1 MTSISAPATD
11 TEYHDAFHKD
21 RDTWVFDLDNT
32 LYAAECSLFDQI
44 DRKIGEYVQ
53 SLLQLDAPEARKV
66 QKGYLLEF
74 GTTLSGLMANHKVD
88 PAHYL
93 ASVHDVDFSPIQH
106 DEKLRAGI
114 KALDG
119 RKLVFTNADH
129 PYATE
134 IMKRLGVLDLFDD
147 IFDIVAADLKPKPTA
162 SVYDTFINKYDIDP
176 DRAVMFEDMVRNLKP
191 AHDLGMAT
199 VWVNTGSIWGVA
211 EYDADYVHAET
222 PRLNNWLYD
231 FAHSR

>member
-1 MTSISAPATD
+1 MSSKPD
-11 TEYHDAFHKD
+11 QDYHEAFHEN

-44 DRKIGEYVQ
+44 DRKIGAYVQ
-53 SLLQLDAPEARKV
+53 AHLQIDAEEARKI
-66 QKGYLLEF
+66 QKKYLLEF
-74 GTTLSGLMANHKVD
+74 GTTLSGLMKNHKVD

-93 ASVHDVDFSPIQH
+93 ASVHAVDFSPIKH
-106 DEKLRAGI
+106 DKKLCDAV

-134 IMKRLGVLDLFDD
+134 IMKRLGVLELFDD
-147 IFDIVAADLKPKPTA
+147 IFDIVAAKLQPKPVNT
-162 SVYDTFINKYDIDP
+162 VYDMFVRKYDIDP
-176 DRAVMFEDMVRNLKP
+176 HKAVMFEDMVRNLKP
-191 AHDLGMAT
+191 AHELGMAT
-199 VWVNTGSIWGVA
+199 VWVNTGSIWGTA
-211 EYDADYVHAET
+211 DYDADFVHAET
-222 PRLNNWLYD
+222 NRLNDWLYD